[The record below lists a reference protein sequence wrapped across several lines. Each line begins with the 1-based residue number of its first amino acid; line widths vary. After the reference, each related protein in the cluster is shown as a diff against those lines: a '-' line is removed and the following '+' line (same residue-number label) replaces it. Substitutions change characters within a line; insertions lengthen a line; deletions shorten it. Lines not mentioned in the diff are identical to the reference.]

1 MSDRPVEPPDPT
13 RRRFFRQFAGD
24 VLSSVGSVVG
34 AAQVLQQQSAE
45 AARDLLAGDEAGAA
59 GAAGG
64 AGSTRATAAGI
75 ETDASTAGWRAPF
88 RWDGDTCLV
97 VDQRRLPDVLV
108 DLEVHGAADAVTA
121 IGDGAITGGAV
132 HAQLAAVTLA
142 LVAGRAR
149 GSRAFARR
157 ATIRGAA
164 SALRQARPG
173 SAAVGQALGRMLAL
187 LDTFDH
193 EASGD
198 AVEAAL
204 RMEAEAIIA
213 EASADHGAL
222 VTHALEL
229 LPGGVDEPFEVLTA
243 GSTGAM
249 GSGQFGT
256 AVSAIITAHHEGRR
270 IRAVVAETRPG
281 LEGARVAT
289 WELAQAGVP
298 CTLVT
303 DAAAAG
309 CIADGEIAAV
319 LVTAER
325 IAANGDVI
333 GVAGTYPLALA
344 ASAAGVP
351 LLVLAATTAVDLAT
365 AVGADAVA
373 EQGRPGPVLRA
384 GGTRIAPEGT
394 QVRNPRLDLT
404 PASLVTAI
412 VTEAGVARAPFGPV
426 LAAHVDAADI
436 RRASAPGFA
445 ALVATRDAPGADR
458 TADAADETEA
468 ADALDALDARRAA
481 GDVAPAGT
489 AG

>member
-64 AGSTRATAAGI
+64 AGSARATTAGI

-108 DLEVHGAADAVTA
+108 DLEVRGAADAVTA

-173 SAAVGQALGRMLAL
+173 SAAVAQALGRMLAL

-222 VTHALEL
+222 VTHAMEL

-333 GVAGTYPLALA
+333 GVAGTYPLA
-344 ASAAGVP
+344 P
-351 LLVLAATTAVDLAT
+351 H
-365 AVGADAVA
+365 
-373 EQGRPGPVLRA
+373 RLRA
-384 GGTRIAPEGT
+384 CRCSCSRRRPRSISRRRLERTPLPNRDAR
-394 QVRNPRLDLT
+394 VRCCARAGRGLHQRARSSPNPRLDLT

-445 ALVATRDAPGADR
+445 ALVAT
-458 TADAADETEA
+458 
-468 ADALDALDARRAA
+468 LRRAWRRPH
-481 GDVAPAGT
+481 G
-489 AG
+489 

>member
-34 AAQVLQQQSAE
+34 AAQVLQQQSSD
-45 AARDLLAGDEAGAA
+45 AARDLLAGDEAVQA

-64 AGSTRATAAGI
+64 TRSTTARI
-75 ETDASTAGWRAPF
+75 EIDASTAGWRAPF
-88 RWDGDTCLV
+88 RWDGDVCLV
-97 VDQRRLPDVLV
+97 VDQRRLPDILV
-108 DLEVHGAADAVTA
+108 DLEVRGAADAVTA
-121 IGDGAITGGAV
+121 IGEGAITGGAV
-132 HAQLAAVTLA
+132 QAQLAAVTLA

-149 GSRAFARR
+149 SSRAFARR

-173 SAAVGQALGRMLAL
+173 SAAMGLALDRMLAL

-204 RMEAEAIIA
+204 RAEAEAIIG
-213 EASADHGAL
+213 EASADHEAL
-222 VTHALEL
+222 VTHALGL
-229 LPGGVDEPFEVLTA
+229 LPGGADEPFEVLTTS
-243 GSTGAM
+243 STGAM

-256 AVSAIITAHHEGRR
+256 ALAAIITAHHEGRR
-270 IRAVVAETRPG
+270 IHALVAETRPG
-281 LEGARVAT
+281 LEGARVAS

-298 CTLVT
+298 HSLVT

-309 CIADGEIAAV
+309 CLADGEISAV

-333 GVAGTYPLALA
+333 AVAGTYPLALA

-351 LLVLAATTAVDLAT
+351 FLVLASTTAVDLAT
-365 AVGADAVA
+365 AAGADAVA
-373 EQGRPGPVLRA
+373 ELGRPGPVLRA

-404 PASLVTAI
+404 PGSLVTMI
-412 VTEAGVARAPFGPV
+412 VTEAGEARAPFGPT
-426 LAAHVDAADI
+426 LAAHLAAADA
-436 RRASAPGFA
+436 RRASAAGYA
-445 ALVATRDAPGADR
+445 ALLAKRNAPTAGDGSTANPEAAEDAEAA
-458 TADAADETEA
+458 TADKPATADE
-468 ADALDALDARRAA
+468 
-481 GDVAPAGT
+481 PAGT
-489 AG
+489 AS

>member
-1 MSDRPVEPPDPT
+1 MSDSPVEPPDPT

-24 VLSSVGSVVG
+24 VLSSMGSVVG
-34 AAQVLQQQSAE
+34 AAQVLQQQSAD
-45 AARDLLAGDEAGAA
+45 AARDLLGGEEAGAA

-64 AGSTRATAAGI
+64 TRATTAGVEADAA
-75 ETDASTAGWRAPF
+75 TSGWRAPF
-88 RWDGDTCLV
+88 RWDGDVCLA

-108 DLEVHGAADAVTA
+108 DIEIRGAADAVTA

-132 HAQLAAVTLA
+132 QAQLAAVTLA

-149 GSRAFARR
+149 SSRAFARR

-173 SAAVGQALGRMLAL
+173 SAAVGQALDRMLAL

-193 EASGD
+193 EAVGD

-204 RMEAEAIIA
+204 RAEAEAIIA
-213 EASADHGAL
+213 EASGDHGSL
-222 VTHALEL
+222 VTNALSL

-256 AVSAIITAHHEGRR
+256 AVSAIVTAHHEGRR
-270 IRAVVAETRPG
+270 IHALVAETRPG

-289 WELAQAGVP
+289 WELAQAGVAH
-298 CTLVT
+298 TLVT

-333 GVAGTYPLALA
+333 AVAGTYPLALA

-351 LLVLAATTAVDLAT
+351 FLVLAATTAIDLAT
-365 AVGADAVA
+365 AAGADAVA

-404 PASLVTAI
+404 PATLVTAI
-412 VTEAGVARAPFGPV
+412 VTEAGAARAPFGQA
-426 LAAHVDAADI
+426 LAAHVAAAEV
-436 RRASAPGFA
+436 RRAVAPGFA
-445 ALVATRDAPGADR
+445 ALLAKRHAPGADD
-458 TADAADETEA
+458 DA
-468 ADALDALDARRAA
+468 
-481 GDVAPAGT
+481 AGT
-489 AG
+489 AS